1 MPLNHVQLSGSD
13 AALFVSDIHLC
24 DDEIATAEHF
34 FSALRLWASAHTHI
48 FILGDLFESWCGDD
62 VRNDLT
68 KRFIAIAK
76 QLVNDGKRLYL
87 MRGNRDFLIDV
98 AGPQKCLA
106 LTRQLGATL
115 LADETRLDAFGT
127 PWLLCHGDQLCTLD
141 EDYQL
146 FRQQSRSEQ
155 WQQDFLQ
162 KSVDER
168 LRQASAMR
176 RESKLHQSKILNGSK
191 TATPGNSA
199 YDVVASAALDL
210 MNKFEV
216 RHLLHGHTHLP
227 AIHRLDGDALRHVL
241 SDWGPARGDA
251 FSLTSNGA
259 ERLNSLLAHP

>member
-1 MPLNHVQLSGSD
+1 MALNHVQLSGND

-34 FSALRLWASAHTHI
+34 FSALKQWASAHTHI

-62 VRNDLT
+62 VSNDLT
-68 KRFIAIAK
+68 QRFIAIAT

-98 AGPQKCLA
+98 AGTKKSLA
-106 LTRQLGATL
+106 LTKQLGATL

-141 EDYQL
+141 ADYQL

-155 WQQDFLQ
+155 WQQDFLR
-162 KSVDER
+162 KSVDDR
-168 LRQASAMR
+168 LRQAAAMR
-176 RESKLHQSKILNGSK
+176 HESKLHQSKILNGSK
-191 TATPGNSA
+191 TANPSHSV

-241 SDWGPARGDA
+241 SDWGPSRGDA

-259 ERLNSLLAHP
+259 KRLSATLS

>member
-1 MPLNHVQLSGSD
+1 MMLNHVQLSGSD

-24 DDEIATAEHF
+24 NDEIATAEHF
-34 FSALRLWASAHTHI
+34 FNALQQWAQTHTHI

-62 VRNDLT
+62 VSSDLSQ
-68 KRFIAIAK
+68 RFISIAR
-76 QLVNDGKRLYL
+76 QLVNKGKRLYL

-98 AGPQKCLA
+98 AGSPQSLA
-106 LTRQLGATL
+106 LTKQLGATL

-141 EDYQL
+141 ADYQL
-146 FRQQSRSEQ
+146 FRQQSRSEH

-162 KSVDER
+162 KSVDDR
-168 LRQASAMR
+168 LRQAAAMR
-176 RESKLHQSKILNGSK
+176 HESKLHQSKILNGSK
-191 TATPGNSA
+191 AANPSNSV

-241 SDWGPARGDA
+241 SDWGPSRGDA

-259 ERLNSLLAHP
+259 TRLNSPLS